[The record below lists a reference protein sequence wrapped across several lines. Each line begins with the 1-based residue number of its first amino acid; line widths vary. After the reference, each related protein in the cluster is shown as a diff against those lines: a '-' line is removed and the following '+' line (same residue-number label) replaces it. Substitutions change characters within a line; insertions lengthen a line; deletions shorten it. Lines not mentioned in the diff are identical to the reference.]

1 MLFLVFELDG
11 DRYALETRQ
20 LIEVLPLVNLK
31 PLAKAPPGIAG
42 MFDYHGLPVPAVDL
56 SEVMLGRT
64 ALRRLNT
71 RMVIVTYPGADE
83 SPHTLGLIAERATT
97 TARFDPA
104 QFSDTGV
111 SHGDAPYLGP
121 VARDARGLIQWLTL
135 PQLLPPAVRNV
146 LFKH

>member
-31 PLAKAPPGIAG
+31 RLSKAPPGIAG
-42 MFDYHGLPVPAVDL
+42 MFDYHGQPVPAVDL
-56 SEVMLGRT
+56 SEVILGR
-64 ALRRLNT
+64 AARRRMNT
-71 RMVIVTYPGADE
+71 RIVIVNYPGADDT
-83 SPHTLGLIAERATT
+83 PRPLGLIAERATA
-97 TARFDPA
+97 TARLDAA
-104 QFSDTGV
+104 QFNETGV
-111 SHGDAPYLGP
+111 SHGDTPYLGP

>member
-42 MFDYHGLPVPAVDL
+42 MFDYHGQPVPAVDL
-56 SEVMLGRT
+56 SEVILGR
-64 ALRRLNT
+64 AAQRRLNT
-71 RMVIVTYPGADE
+71 RMVIVNYPGADDA
-83 SPHTLGLIAERATT
+83 SHTLGLIAEKATA
-97 TARFDPA
+97 TARMDAA
-104 QFSDTGV
+104 QFSETGV

-121 VARDARGLIQWLTL
+121 VARDARGLIQWLTV